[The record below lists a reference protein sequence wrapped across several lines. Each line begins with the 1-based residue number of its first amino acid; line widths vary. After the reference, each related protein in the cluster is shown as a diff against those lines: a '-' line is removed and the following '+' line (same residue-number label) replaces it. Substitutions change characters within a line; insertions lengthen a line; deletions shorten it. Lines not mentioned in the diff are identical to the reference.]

1 MPITQKFDLKD
12 RMLPFIIA
20 ASDPKVP
27 IRMDEWKS
35 IPYLEVV
42 DSLDHQVGEL
52 IKALTPQ
59 RIFKE
64 EELEQEIQSFFQNT
78 DRDSYGNWVYY
89 PWKNIVTR
97 LLPEED
103 FIRVRTQRNNYK
115 ITHEEQAILREK
127 KVGIIGLSVGQ
138 SIALVMALERSCGEM
153 RLADF
158 DHLEL
163 SNLNRI
169 KAGVPDLGRAKTV
182 IAAREISEIDP
193 YLKLTIYED
202 GITEDN
208 IDSFLTADGQ
218 LDLLVDECD
227 SLDVKILARERAK
240 HFGIPVMM
248 ETSDRGMVDVE
259 RFDVEPERE
268 ILHGYLE
275 GVSRKELSGLT
286 NPQKVGVGLKITG
299 VETLSPRMKASLL
312 EIGETISTWPQL
324 ASAVFLGGATI
335 AHIGRR
341 VLLNESVKSGRFYV
355 DLDEIIALH
364 ENSDLEIDSSDSPKS
379 ADPRHNLPRNVLPSS
394 YFLTEQELYD
404 LLEKANTAP
413 SGGNVQPWIWV
424 FDSKGVL
431 HLFHDKVRSHSMLD
445 FNGSGSLIAFGA
457 ALENLRLA
465 SAKAGIE
472 LEIIQ
477 QIKEFDED
485 LIASV
490 RFIGKQKLPIKTPYE
505 ELVDAIELRNTNRKN
520 TKKQFL
526 PKDVLKV
533 YSEMAEEEGLF
544 LDFKEQEEDL
554 NKLSKVIGEMDRLR
568 LFHEQGLKDFVH
580 EVRWSEK
587 EAKETL
593 DGIDIATLEL
603 SAAER
608 AAMGLL
614 KDPRTIRFFKKFLMG
629 YGLTKISHQTLMTS
643 SALFLLRGLKY
654 DPDTFLKAGR
664 VLQRIWLKANLDGY
678 SFQPV
683 TACLF
688 IFHRVEKIK
697 DHGFTETEAESIK
710 DLKKSLNS
718 IFDSEN
724 EKNELF
730 MFRVNDAG
738 QPSIRAYRRKVTDSL
753 IVL

>member
-1 MPITQKFDLKD
+1 MHTSKRFDRNDQMFPL
-12 RMLPFIIA
+12 IISA
-20 ASDPKVP
+20 DDPDCNSKLE
-27 IRMDEWKS
+27 EWER
-35 IPYLEVV
+35 IPYIELV
-42 DSLDHQVGEL
+42 DDIDHQVGEL

-59 RIFKE
+59 KIFEEKE
-64 EELEQEIQSFFQNT
+64 LQSEIENFFKKT
-78 DRDSYGNWVYY
+78 DRETYGNWIYY
-89 PWKNIVTR
+89 PWKNVVMR

-115 ITHEEQAILREK
+115 ITHEEQTTLRQK
-127 KVGIIGLSVGQ
+127 KVGIVGLSVGQ

-169 KAGVPDLGRAKTV
+169 KAGVPDLGRPKTV
-182 IAAREISEIDP
+182 IAAREIAEIDP
-193 YLKLTIYED
+193 YLKLTIFND
-202 GITEDN
+202 GITEEN
-208 IDSFLTADGQ
+208 IDSFLMDGGQ

-227 SLDVKILARERAK
+227 SLDIKILVRERAK
-240 HFGIPVMM
+240 HFHVPVMM

-259 RFDVEPERE
+259 RYDLEPERE
-268 ILHGYLE
+268 ILHGYLG
-275 GVSRKELSGLT
+275 GVSRKALSGLT

-341 VLLNESVKSGRFYV
+341 VLLDEPVKSGRFYV
-355 DLDEIIALH
+355 DLDEIISLD
-364 ENSDLEIDSSDSPKS
+364 ENTDLDLDAFGKPKS
-379 ADPRHNLPRNVLPSS
+379 SNPIDNLPKNVLPSS
-394 YFLTEQELYD
+394 YVLSREELHG
-404 LLEKANTAP
+404 LLEKANMAP
-413 SGGNVQPWIWV
+413 SGGNVQPWTWV
-424 FDSKGVL
+424 FDQRGVL

-465 SAKAGIE
+465 ASKEG
-472 LEIIQ
+472 LEIDVIE

-485 LIASV
+485 LVASI
-490 RFIGKQKLPIKTPYE
+490 RFIDKAQNPIETPYS
-505 ELVDAIELRNTNRKN
+505 ELVEAIELRNTNRKN

-526 PKDVLKV
+526 PKEDLLA
-533 YSEMAEEEGLF
+533 YSRIAEEEGLF
-544 LDFKEQEEDL
+544 LDFKEEIEDL

-603 SAAER
+603 SGAEK

-629 YGLTKISHQTLMTS
+629 YGLTKISHQTLISS
-643 SALFLLRGLKY
+643 SALFLLRGVSY
-654 DPDTFLKAGR
+654 DADTYLRAGK

-688 IFHRVEKIK
+688 IFHRVEKVK
-697 DHGFTETEAESIK
+697 NHGFTESEADSIK

-718 IFDSEN
+718 IYHSKSEQ
-724 EKNELF
+724 NELF

-738 QPSIRAYRRKVTDSL
+738 QPSIRAYRRDVTDSL
-753 IVL
+753 IIL